1 MVKRAKVKKSN
12 GSSAIAFVSSFP
24 PRPCGLATFTA
35 DLTSAID
42 KWYAP
47 RLLTKVVAMNVEET
61 DFYYYPKKVLAKIN
75 QSRADEYR
83 AAAELLNRRS
93 DVKAVNIQH
102 EFGIFGGPDGEMILT
117 FLDALTKPAV
127 LTWHTVIP
135 APNARLRDLV
145 QALSNKAAGLIVMTK
160 TSKEILEK
168 IYNLPGSKI
177 AVVPHGIHPALY
189 QASDQA
195 KLGLGLKGKMILT
208 NFGLMSRAKGIE
220 YVLEAL
226 PAVVA
231 KFPNILYCI
240 LGVTHPQVLRQ
251 EGEVYRRELVA
262 KIHSL
267 NLQNHV
273 RFYNTYF
280 RLPDLLRFLQA
291 TDIYVASSLNPH
303 QAVSG
308 TLSYALGAGRPVIST
323 SFAQAKEY
331 ITPNVGRLVG
341 FKDPAGFSRA
351 LIELLSDPN
360 LLSELSKGAYA
371 RTRHMTWPNIALL
384 TVRALANWAP
394 DLAAH
399 GRALP
404 PVKISHLQRLTDD
417 FGIIQFA
424 RFTRP
429 DKASG
434 YTVDDNARALVVAL
448 LHYQRFK
455 QASSLK
461 LVGIY
466 LRFLEYAWRDNFF
479 QNYVNIDRTFNV
491 ERNSTEGSGDANG
504 RAIYALARLAT
515 TSGLPRPYRRR
526 AQALAEQAIA
536 KQHSFTSARSASF
549 FINGLAC
556 FLRRWA
562 NPKYLRYLR
571 RQGRFLL
578 KLYKT
583 NSRRDWQWFEPE
595 LTYANGVICE
605 AMFNIYRVT
614 GRKIYYQVGKKTLD
628 FLLSHTLREHY
639 APIGQNGWYRQGQS
653 RQYFDQQ
660 PEDAAAT
667 LAALQ
672 AMRTI
677 TKQERFRDAMYKVYN
692 WFLGDNITGQMMYDP
707 HTGGCFDGLKENS
720 VNLNHGAESTL
731 AHLAARLLLP

>member
-424 RFTRP
+424 TESQVLDLAF
-429 DKASG
+429 G
-434 YTVDDNARALVVAL
+434 L
-448 LHYQRFK
+448 LIIEFV
-455 QASSLK
+455 L
-461 LVGIY
+461 
-466 LRFLEYAWRDNFF
+466 FF
-479 QNYVNIDRTFNV
+479 
-491 ERNSTEGSGDANG
+491 
-504 RAIYALARLAT
+504 
-515 TSGLPRPYRRR
+515 
-526 AQALAEQAIA
+526 
-536 KQHSFTSARSASF
+536 
-549 FINGLAC
+549 
-556 FLRRWA
+556 
-562 NPKYLRYLR
+562 
-571 RQGRFLL
+571 
-578 KLYKT
+578 
-583 NSRRDWQWFEPE
+583 
-595 LTYANGVICE
+595 
-605 AMFNIYRVT
+605 
-614 GRKIYYQVGKKTLD
+614 
-628 FLLSHTLREHY
+628 
-639 APIGQNGWYRQGQS
+639 
-653 RQYFDQQ
+653 
-660 PEDAAAT
+660 
-667 LAALQ
+667 
-672 AMRTI
+672 
-677 TKQERFRDAMYKVYN
+677 
-692 WFLGDNITGQMMYDP
+692 
-707 HTGGCFDGLKENS
+707 
-720 VNLNHGAESTL
+720 
-731 AHLAARLLLP
+731 